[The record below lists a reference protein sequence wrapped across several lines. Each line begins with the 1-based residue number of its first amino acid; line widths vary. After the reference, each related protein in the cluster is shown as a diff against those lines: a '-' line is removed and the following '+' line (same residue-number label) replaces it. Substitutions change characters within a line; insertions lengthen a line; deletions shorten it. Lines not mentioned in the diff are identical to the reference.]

1 MNSAIALP
9 AAERR
14 TARRTILL
22 LLTLSLLPI
31 AIGAGL
37 YLSGWHPAKGGNHGE
52 LIQPPRPLP
61 AAGLTREDGTPLP
74 TSELGGKWTLVLA
87 GDGACGDA
95 CTRSLQQMR
104 QIQVALNK
112 EMGRV
117 RRLALVK
124 DPSEAGVAGAR
135 AAQPDLLVARPDAAW
150 RATLGTAPEHRLYL
164 IDPLGQLMMQYA
176 PNADPKGVQQDLERL
191 LKYSWVG

>member
-1 MNSAIALP
+1 MNTAALP
-9 AAERR
+9 APDRR
-14 TARRTILL
+14 AGRRILL
-22 LLTLSLLPI
+22 LVLALSLMPVV
-31 AIGAGL
+31 IGGGL
-37 YLSGWHPAKGGNHGE
+37 YVFGWRPAHGGNHGE

-61 AAGLTREDGTPLP
+61 ATGLSREDGTPLP
-74 TSELGGKWTLVLA
+74 TAELRGKWTLVLA

-95 CTRSLQQMR
+95 CVKRLQQMR

-117 RRLALVK
+117 RRLALLP
-124 DPSEAGVAGAR
+124 DPADPLVAAAR

-150 RATLGTAPEHRLYL
+150 RATLGTAPEHHFYL
-164 IDPLGQLMMQYA
+164 IDPLGQLIMQYA
-176 PNADPKGVQQDLERL
+176 PNADPKGVQQDLDRL